1 MKKQQSGFTLIE
13 LIIVIVILGLLA
25 VTAAPKFIGIQS
37 DAQISTLSAVKATL
51 IGGADLVF
59 AKSAIAGKQKN
70 ATGGTGTAIPDSQ
83 VTTPAGVVET
93 NFGYPAGGSKM
104 TLPILAFWANL
115 PTSDWTFVAGA
126 GTGAK
131 AAPAVAS
138 FGISPEG
145 TTPDYQQT
153 AENGDSCHVLY
164 TQAVSAG
171 ASPAVA
177 VVTGAC

>member
-70 ATGGTGTAIPDSQ
+70 ATNGGTDADSQ
-83 VTTPAGVVET
+83 VTTPAGDVET
-93 NFGYPAGGSKM
+93 HFGYPAGGSKM

-126 GTGAK
+126 GS
-131 AAPAVAS
+131 AALTSPALAS

-153 AENGDSCHVLY
+153 AEKGDSCHVLY

-171 ASPAVA
+171 ATPAVA